1 MRNGPPVPANATSV
15 SLIRRRSRRS
25 RKDKSDAKRV
35 GSIVRVVLQPGRR
48 AALSPGVAGVNR
60 APVRLMV
67 TPLRH
72 ETLPIRL
79 PSPSVLCDPGG
90 RGPRMP
96 DLSTK
101 RGIRRA
107 RHRLGVPR
115 SRPHLENFQRLR
127 RGGGTTPSRHC
138 EERVR
143 TLSCRWRRARGES
156 QQEAGRGGCHRT
168 PDFFPEEGLGRI
180 PKAVVLP
187 RSLPCCPA
195 GAVTM
200 PVGSRK
206 KQRLAFS
213 LR

>member
-79 PSPSVLCDPGG
+79 PSPSVPCDPGG

-107 RHRLGVPR
+107 RHSLGVPR

-127 RGGGTTPSRHC
+127 RGAEPLPRVIVEKELGLCPVGGGEPGGRASRK
-138 EERVR
+138 
-143 TLSCRWRRARGES
+143 RG
-156 QQEAGRGGCHRT
+156 GGCHRT

-180 PKAVVLP
+180 PKAGVLP
-187 RSLPCCPA
+187 RSLPRCPA

>member
-1 MRNGPPVPANATSV
+1 MFSGSVKTLRNGPPVPANATSV

-25 RKDKSDAKRV
+25 RKDKSDAKRM
-35 GSIVRVVLQPGRR
+35 GSIVRVVLQPVRR

-156 QQEAGRGGCHRT
+156 QQEAGRG
-168 PDFFPEEGLGRI
+168 
-180 PKAVVLP
+180 V
-187 RSLPCCPA
+187 RSDP
-195 GAVTM
+195 VT
-200 PVGSRK
+200 SS
-206 KQRLAFS
+206 QR
-213 LR
+213 RV